1 MATPANRAKIQLVR
15 GTKAN
20 ITASLSD
27 LLEGE
32 LCYAK
37 DENRLYMVEGGVL
50 TQIEADPEDIEGL
63 IASIIIGGTGITK
76 THDNVA
82 DTVTLDL
89 SNTGVTAD
97 TYGSSTAIP
106 QITVNAQGQITAA
119 STASISTDMT
129 VAADSGSNETISIGT
144 DTFTIAGGTGLTSTT
159 STDTVTVNLDNTAVT
174 AGTYGS
180 ASAVPTITVDQQGRI
195 TAASTNA
202 INTDLVTIEVHNQT
216 GSQLDK
222 GKPVYVSG
230 THSSG
235 KPTVELADNDGTNTY
250 PAIGLVFEN
259 ITSGTDG
266 SVIISGLLS
275 NIATSTLGN
284 AGDPLYIDSTPGDLT
299 TTRPTAS
306 TEKVQK
312 VGLITRSHASNG
324 TILVIGAGRTNDIN
338 NELVALTGVALNDS
352 DLGTFPGTTIADN
365 ETIKGALED
374 LEAEVETKQDSIS
387 LGSANQIFAMNAG
400 GTAFGFVSDVIIP
413 GDLTVN
419 GTTTTVNSTTVTVD
433 DKNIELGSVATPTDT
448 TANGGGITLKGATDK
463 TINWLSATGSWTFSE
478 HVDLA
483 SGKDF
488 KIAGTSVL
496 SGTTLGTG
504 VTTSS
509 LTAVGTLTTGTW
521 NATTIAVDK
530 GGTGITAAPKGS
542 VLIANAANTISALDG
557 GGSTSGMLFYNH
569 STDTIAWEEIDG
581 GTY

>member
-76 THDNVA
+76 THDNA
-82 DTVTLDL
+82 GDTVTLDL
-89 SNTGVTAD
+89 TNTGVTAD